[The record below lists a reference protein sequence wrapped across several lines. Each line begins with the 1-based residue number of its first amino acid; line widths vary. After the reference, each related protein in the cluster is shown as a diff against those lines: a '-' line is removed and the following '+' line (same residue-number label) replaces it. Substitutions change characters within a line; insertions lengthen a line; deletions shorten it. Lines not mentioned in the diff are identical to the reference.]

1 MIAWPSEAEFQ
12 LWLAIAV
19 FALVIRV
26 VWSWRWK

>member
-1 MIAWPSEAEFQ
+1 MNWPSGAEIE